1 MLLELYDKSHK
12 KLANLTGTK
21 SPHIQRTL
29 EYGDETLDFYYP
41 ASGPLLGQIA
51 AECYVR
57 TDRQEYVVKAVEKST
72 ASAWRKISCA
82 LNIEELEGTPFQD
95 FETVEQTVKAAAEFA
110 LAGTGWTVDADA
122 NITKKRTIRKEDDTT
137 AWEVVKQI
145 VTTYRLELEIDAVNK
160 RLKFHTR
167 RGRDRGAYFIER
179 LNLRS
184 LGVKTSS
191 YGFYTRLIPIGKD
204 GLHLWRDGQNYIE
217 NHQYSDKVITSIWRD
232 ERYTVTAALLED
244 AQARLDEA
252 STPVRAY
259 TAELVDLAAQGD
271 KYNALAYDLGDTVL
285 LVSEKTDE
293 REKQRI
299 VKLDEYPDDPL
310 ANKAELSNVKQTF
323 AQLQKTE
330 AEMATA
336 DAVAI
341 ATKRTKKVLRDDYL
355 TKEETKVA
363 ISAMAESIE
372 LEVSKKYLTVASGE
386 AAINK
391 ALKDGKA
398 YTDGKL
404 TEYSTTEET
413 KSLISQSAEQI
424 STEVSKTYATKTA
437 VTESVA
443 SLHAAAT
450 QAQQTADKANADAAS
465 AQAAADKAATDAAA
479 AAAEADKAKQAAAD
493 AETNAAADAQ
503 AKADAAQAAAEKA
516 AAADAQAK
524 AAAAEAAAKQA
535 AAVDAQ
541 KKADAAQ
548 AAANQYTDT
557 QLTKY
562 STTEETK
569 SLISQSAEQISTEVS
584 KTYATKTA
592 VTESVA
598 SLHAA
603 ATQAQQTADKA
614 NADAASAQAA
624 ADKAATDAAAAA
636 AEADKAKQAAADA
649 ETNAAADAQAKADA
663 AQAAAEKAAAADA
676 QAKAAAAEAAAKQA
690 AAADAKKKADA
701 AKKEAQD
708 YTDGKLTEYSTTD
721 EVKSAINQT
730 ATQISLEVS
739 AQLSGRNLLQYQ
751 NFEDKAGGTAHTT
764 LSNGVLTI
772 KFAANETGAFNV
784 RELAAAA
791 LCNLARG
798 RCITVSG
805 RYKVIKPFQSAA
817 ARLSWYGKFA
827 SGTAQTLSYS
837 QNAAL
842 KMDEVSA
849 DWIYY
854 EKTYTTDLLDE
865 EIEEL
870 GMMCEI
876 TPSKAGTDGEIQW
889 KDWVLKIST
898 PVQSG
903 TVRSKFA
910 MDTSS
915 ATIDAG
921 RLTFNSNTIVINS
934 TNFKLDASGNVT
946 ASGTFKSANGKW
958 EAALQS
964 GSLIMNYDGNRRVE
978 LFKASNYDGG
988 YLRLSGTYGEWD
1000 ATTTCAPN
1008 YISMRAS
1015 SKGQSLIMT
1024 PEYINLTEN
1033 SKRRFATELGKN
1045 NGVPVSNSAVVQS
1058 PDGDVMARLMC
1069 GNVLG
1074 APQAKLEF
1082 YYKFD
1087 DALWSVMSLFYDG
1100 SKNRVTLDTGKNAEL
1115 YIKGRKF

>member
-41 ASGPLLGQIA
+41 ASGPWLGQIA

-252 STPVRAY
+252 STPARAY
-259 TAELVDLAAQGD
+259 TAELVDLAAQSD

-299 VKLDEYPDDPL
+299 VKLDEYPDDQL

-372 LEVSKKYLTVASGE
+372 LEVSKKYITVASGE

-424 STEVSKTYATKTA
+424 TAEVSKTYATTA
-437 VTESVA
+437 SVEK
-443 SLHAAAT
+443 SLDTIQAAAKS
-450 QAQQTADKANADAAS
+450 AQETADKAN
-465 AQAAADKAATDAAA
+465 TDAA
-479 AAAEADKAKQAAAD
+479 
-493 AETNAAADAQ
+493 N
-503 AKADAAQAAAEKA
+503 
-516 AAADAQAK
+516 
-524 AAAAEAAAKQA
+524 
-535 AAVDAQ
+535 
-541 KKADAAQ
+541 
-548 AAANQYTDT
+548 
-557 QLTKY
+557 
-562 STTEETK
+562 
-569 SLISQSAEQISTEVS
+569 
-584 KTYATKTA
+584 
-592 VTESVA
+592 
-598 SLHAA
+598 
-603 ATQAQQTADKA
+603 
-614 NADAASAQAA
+614 AQAA

-751 NFEDKAGGTAHTT
+751 NFEDKAAGDQHTT
-764 LSNGVLTI
+764 VTDGILTVSFSASETVTFSV
-772 KFAANETGAFNV
+772 KEAADT
-784 RELAAAA
+784 A

-798 RCITVSG
+798 KCVTISG
-805 RYKVIKPFQSAA
+805 YYKIVKPFKSSAV
-817 ARLSWYGKFA
+817 RLALTYGYK
-827 SGTAQTLSYS
+827 SGANNQTLYYTH
-837 QNAAL
+837 NAAI
-842 KMDEVSA
+842 KADEEST
-849 DWIYY
+849 DWIFY
-854 EKTYTTDLLDE
+854 EKTYITEMLDE
-865 EIEEL
+865 EL
-870 GMMCEI
+870 VRMGMACEI
-876 TPSKAGTDGEIQW
+876 TPTKAETDGQMQW
-889 KDWVLKIST
+889 KDWSLKIST

-910 MDTSS
+910 MDANSV
-915 ATIDAG
+915 TIDTG

-934 TNFKLDASGNVT
+934 TNFKLDGNGNVT
-946 ASGTFKSANGKW
+946 VKGSFESGN
-958 EAALQS
+958 EQS
-964 GSLIMNYDGNRRVE
+964 GGYVSIKDGKLQV
-978 LFKASNYDGG
+978 KY
-988 YLRLSGTYGEWD
+988 
-1000 ATTTCAPN
+1000 
-1008 YISMRAS
+1008 
-1015 SKGQSLIMT
+1015 
-1024 PEYINLTEN
+1024 
-1033 SKRRFATELGKN
+1033 
-1045 NGVPVSNSAVVQS
+1045 
-1058 PDGDVMARLMC
+1058 DGDVNLFFDTTISGSGYGNMHIC
-1069 GNVLG
+1069 GPGGQDAIIL
-1074 APQAKLEF
+1074 QAQKDAGSGLYLFNKNGE
-1082 YYKFD
+1082 YKTIIKG
-1087 DALWSVMSLFYDG
+1087 DG
-1100 SKNRVTLDTGKNAEL
+1100 SASFGATVCMSGDLALPADYNHALYMNRSKLQPCKGQNAL
-1115 YIKGRKF
+1115 YCNWVNVRGIDGNGYWVLAGFFDYKGT

>member
-21 SPHIQRTL
+21 SPHIRRTL

-41 ASGPLLGQIA
+41 ASGPWLGQIA

-122 NITKKRTIRKEDDTT
+122 DITKKRTIRKEDDTT
-137 AWEVVKQI
+137 AWEVIKQI
-145 VTTYRLELEIDAVNK
+145 VDTYRVELEIDAVNK

-232 ERYTVTAALLED
+232 ERYTVAAALLED

-252 STPVRAY
+252 STPARAY
-259 TAELVDLAAQGD
+259 TAELVDLAAQSD
-271 KYNALAYDLGDTVL
+271 KYNALAYDLGDAVL
-285 LVSEKTDE
+285 LVSEKTAE

-424 STEVSKTYATKTA
+424 TAEVSKTYATTA
-437 VTESVA
+437 SVEK
-443 SLHAAAT
+443 SLDTLQAAAKS
-450 QAQQTADKANADAAS
+450 AQQTADKANADAAS

-557 QLTKY
+557 RLTKY

-598 SLHAA
+598 SLQAA

-614 NADAASAQAA
+614 NADAAS
-624 ADKAATDAAAAA
+624 
-636 AEADKAKQAAADA
+636 
-649 ETNAAADAQAKADA
+649 

-751 NFEDKAGGTAHTT
+751 NFEDKAAGDQHTT
-764 LSNGVLTI
+764 VTDGVLTVSFSASETVTFSV
-772 KFAANETGAFNV
+772 KEAADT
-784 RELAAAA
+784 A

-798 RCITVSG
+798 KCVTISG
-805 RYKVIKPFQSAA
+805 YYKIVKPFKSSAV
-817 ARLSWYGKFA
+817 RLALTYGYK
-827 SGTAQTLSYS
+827 SGANNQTLYYTH
-837 QNAAL
+837 NAAI
-842 KMDEVSA
+842 KADEEST
-849 DWIYY
+849 DWIFY
-854 EKTYTTDLLDE
+854 EKTYITEMLDE
-865 EIEEL
+865 EL
-870 GMMCEI
+870 VRMGMACEI
-876 TPSKAGTDGEIQW
+876 TPTKAETDGQMQW
-889 KDWVLKIST
+889 KDWSLKIST

-910 MDTSS
+910 MDANSV
-915 ATIDAG
+915 TIDTG

-934 TNFKLDASGNVT
+934 TNFKLDGNGNVT
-946 ASGTFKSANGKW
+946 VKGSFESGN
-958 EAALQS
+958 EQS
-964 GSLIMNYDGNRRVE
+964 GGYVSIKDGK
-978 LFKASNYDGG
+978 LQIKY
-988 YLRLSGTYGEWD
+988 
-1000 ATTTCAPN
+1000 
-1008 YISMRAS
+1008 
-1015 SKGQSLIMT
+1015 
-1024 PEYINLTEN
+1024 
-1033 SKRRFATELGKN
+1033 
-1045 NGVPVSNSAVVQS
+1045 
-1058 PDGDVMARLMC
+1058 DGDVNLFFDTTISGNGYGNMHIC
-1069 GNVLG
+1069 GPGGQDAIIL
-1074 APQAKLEF
+1074 QAQKDAGSGLYLFNKNGE
-1082 YYKFD
+1082 YKTIIRG
-1087 DALWSVMSLFYDG
+1087 DG
-1100 SKNRVTLDTGKNAEL
+1100 SASFGATVYMSGDLALPADYNHVLYMNRSKLQPCKGQNAL
-1115 YIKGRKF
+1115 YCNWVNVRGIDGNGYWVLAGFSDYKGT

>member
-1 MLLELYDKSHK
+1 MLLELYDRNHK
-12 KLANLTGTK
+12 KLANLTGIK

-29 EYGDETLDFYYP
+29 EYGDETLDFSYP
-41 ASGPLLGQIA
+41 TSGPWLAQLL
-51 AECYVR
+51 AECYIR
-57 TDRQEYVVKAVEKST
+57 TDRQEYVVKAVEKSST
-72 ASAWRKISCA
+72 SAWRKVSCA
-82 LNIEELEGTPFQD
+82 LNIEELEGAPFEG
-95 FETVEQTVKAAAEFA
+95 FETVEQTVQAAAEFA
-110 LAGTGWTVDADA
+110 LEGTGWTVEADAD
-122 NITKKRTIRKEDDTT
+122 ITKKRTIRKEDDTT

-145 VTTYRLELEIDAVNK
+145 VTTYRVELEIDAVNK

-167 RGRDRGAYFIER
+167 RGQDRGAYFIER

-252 STPVRAY
+252 STPARAY
-259 TAELVDLAAQGD
+259 TAELVDLAAQSN
-271 KYNALAYDLGDTVL
+271 KYNALAYDLGDAVL

-341 ATKRTKKVLRDDYL
+341 ATKRTKKVLKDDYL
-355 TKEETKVA
+355 TKKETEVK
-363 ISAMAESIE
+363 ISALAESIE

-424 STEVSKTYATKTA
+424 TAEVSKTYATTA
-437 VTESVA
+437 SVEK
-443 SLHAAAT
+443 SLDT
-450 QAQQTADKANADAAS
+450 LR
-465 AQAAADKAATDAAA
+465 
-479 AAAEADKAKQAAAD
+479 
-493 AETNAAADAQ
+493 
-503 AKADAAQAAAEKA
+503 
-516 AAADAQAK
+516 
-524 AAAAEAAAKQA
+524 AAAK
-535 AAVDAQ
+535 
-541 KKADAAQ
+541 
-548 AAANQYTDT
+548 
-557 QLTKY
+557 
-562 STTEETK
+562 S
-569 SLISQSAEQISTEVS
+569 
-584 KTYATKTA
+584 
-592 VTESVA
+592 
-598 SLHAA
+598 
-603 ATQAQQTADKA
+603 AQQTADKA

-751 NFEDKAGGTAHTT
+751 NFEDKAAGGQHTT
-764 LSNGVLTI
+764 VTDGVLTVSFSASETVTFSV
-772 KFAANETGAFNV
+772 KEAADT
-784 RELAAAA
+784 A

-798 RCITVSG
+798 KCVTISG
-805 RYKVIKPFQSAA
+805 YYKIVKPFKSSAV
-817 ARLSWYGKFA
+817 RLALTYGYK
-827 SGTAQTLSYS
+827 SGANNQTLYYTH
-837 QNAAL
+837 NAAI
-842 KMDEVSA
+842 KADEEST
-849 DWIYY
+849 DWIFY
-854 EKTYTTDLLDE
+854 EKTYITEMLDE
-865 EIEEL
+865 EL
-870 GMMCEI
+870 VRMGMACEI
-876 TPSKAGTDGEIQW
+876 TPTKAETDGQMQW
-889 KDWVLKIST
+889 KDWTLKIST

-910 MDTSS
+910 MDANSV
-915 ATIDAG
+915 TIDTG

-934 TNFKLDASGNVT
+934 TNFKLDGNGNVT
-946 ASGTFKSANGKW
+946 VKGSFESGN
-958 EAALQS
+958 EQS
-964 GSLIMNYDGNRRVE
+964 GGYVSIKDGK
-978 LFKASNYDGG
+978 LQIKY
-988 YLRLSGTYGEWD
+988 
-1000 ATTTCAPN
+1000 
-1008 YISMRAS
+1008 
-1015 SKGQSLIMT
+1015 
-1024 PEYINLTEN
+1024 
-1033 SKRRFATELGKN
+1033 
-1045 NGVPVSNSAVVQS
+1045 
-1058 PDGDVMARLMC
+1058 DGDVNLFFDTTISGSGYGNMHICGPGGQDAIVLQARKDAGSGLYLFNKN
-1069 GNVLG
+1069 G
-1074 APQAKLEF
+1074 E
-1082 YYKFD
+1082 YK
-1087 DALWSVMSLFYDG
+1087 AIIKGDG
-1100 SKNRVTLDTGKNAEL
+1100 SASFGATVYMNGDLALPADYNHVLYMNRSKLQPCKGQNAL
-1115 YIKGRKF
+1115 YCDWVNVRGIDGNGYWVLAGFFDYKGT

>member
-110 LAGTGWTVDADA
+110 LAGTGWTADADA

-252 STPVRAY
+252 STPARAY
-259 TAELVDLAAQGD
+259 TAELVDLAAQSD
-271 KYNALAYDLGDTVL
+271 KYNALAYDLGDAVL
-285 LVSEKTDE
+285 LVSEKTAE

-372 LEVSKKYLTVASGE
+372 LEVSKKYLTAASGE

-424 STEVSKTYATKTA
+424 TAEVSKTYATTA
-437 VTESVA
+437 SVEK
-443 SLHAAAT
+443 SLDTLQAAAKS
-450 QAQQTADKANADAAS
+450 AQETADKANNDAA
-465 AQAAADKAATDAAA
+465 
-479 AAAEADKAKQAAAD
+479 
-493 AETNAAADAQ
+493 N
-503 AKADAAQAAAEKA
+503 
-516 AAADAQAK
+516 
-524 AAAAEAAAKQA
+524 
-535 AAVDAQ
+535 
-541 KKADAAQ
+541 
-548 AAANQYTDT
+548 
-557 QLTKY
+557 
-562 STTEETK
+562 
-569 SLISQSAEQISTEVS
+569 
-584 KTYATKTA
+584 
-592 VTESVA
+592 
-598 SLHAA
+598 
-603 ATQAQQTADKA
+603 
-614 NADAASAQAA
+614 AQAA

-751 NFEDKAGGTAHTT
+751 NFEDKAAGGQHTT
-764 LSNGVLTI
+764 VTDGVLTVSFSASETVTFSV
-772 KFAANETGAFNV
+772 KEAADT
-784 RELAAAA
+784 A

-798 RCITVSG
+798 KCVTISG
-805 RYKVIKPFQSAA
+805 YYKIVKPFKSSAV
-817 ARLSWYGKFA
+817 RLALTYGYK
-827 SGTAQTLSYS
+827 SGANNQTLYYTH
-837 QNAAL
+837 NAAI
-842 KMDEVSA
+842 KADEEST
-849 DWIYY
+849 DWIFY
-854 EKTYTTDLLDE
+854 EKTYITEMLDE
-865 EIEEL
+865 EL
-870 GMMCEI
+870 VRMGMACEI
-876 TPSKAGTDGEIQW
+876 TPTKAETDGQMQW
-889 KDWVLKIST
+889 KDWTLKIST

-910 MDTSS
+910 MDANSV
-915 ATIDAG
+915 TIDTG

-934 TNFKLDASGNVT
+934 TNFKLDGNGNVT
-946 ASGTFKSANGKW
+946 VKGSFESGN
-958 EAALQS
+958 EQS
-964 GSLIMNYDGNRRVE
+964 GGYVSIKDGK
-978 LFKASNYDGG
+978 LQIKY
-988 YLRLSGTYGEWD
+988 
-1000 ATTTCAPN
+1000 
-1008 YISMRAS
+1008 
-1015 SKGQSLIMT
+1015 
-1024 PEYINLTEN
+1024 
-1033 SKRRFATELGKN
+1033 
-1045 NGVPVSNSAVVQS
+1045 
-1058 PDGDVMARLMC
+1058 DGDVNLFFDTTISGSGYGNMHIC
-1069 GNVLG
+1069 GPGGQDAIIL
-1074 APQAKLEF
+1074 QAQKDAGSGLYLFNKDGE
-1082 YYKFD
+1082 YKTIIKG
-1087 DALWSVMSLFYDG
+1087 DG
-1100 SKNRVTLDTGKNAEL
+1100 SASFGATVYMSGDLALPADYNHVLYMNRSKLQPCKGQNTLYCNWVNVRGIDGNGYWVLAGFFD
-1115 YIKGRKF
+1115 YKGT

>member
-1 MLLELYDKSHK
+1 MLLELYDRNHK
-12 KLANLTGTK
+12 KLANLTGIK

-29 EYGDETLDFYYP
+29 EYGDETLDFSYP
-41 ASGPLLGQIA
+41 TSGPWLAQLL
-51 AECYVR
+51 AECYIR
-57 TDRQEYVVKAVEKST
+57 TDRQEYVVKAVEKSST
-72 ASAWRKISCA
+72 SAWRKVSCA
-82 LNIEELEGTPFQD
+82 LNIEELEGAPFEG
-95 FETVEQTVKAAAEFA
+95 FETVEQTVQAAAEFA
-110 LAGTGWTVDADA
+110 LEGTGWTVEADAD
-122 NITKKRTIRKEDDTT
+122 ITKKRTIRKEDDTT

-145 VTTYRLELEIDAVNK
+145 VTTYRVELEIDAVNK

-167 RGRDRGAYFIER
+167 RGQDRGAYFIER

-252 STPVRAY
+252 STPARAY
-259 TAELVDLAAQGD
+259 TAELVDLAAQSD
-271 KYNALAYDLGDTVL
+271 KYNALAYDLGDAVL

-341 ATKRTKKVLRDDYL
+341 ATKRTKKVLKDDYL
-355 TKEETKVA
+355 TKKETEVK
-363 ISAMAESIE
+363 ISALAESIE
-372 LEVSKKYLTVASGE
+372 LEVSKTYMTVANGQ
-386 AAINK
+386 AAIDK
-391 ALKDGKA
+391 ALEAGKQ

-424 STEVSKTYATKTA
+424 TLEVSKTYATTA
-437 VTESVA
+437 SVEK
-443 SLHAAAT
+443 SLDTLQAAAKS
-450 QAQQTADKANADAAS
+450 AQETADKANNDAAD
-465 AQAAADKAATDAAA
+465 AQAAADKAAADAAA

-503 AKADAAQAAAEKA
+503 EKANAAQAAAEKA

-524 AAAAEAAAKQA
+524 AAAAEAAAKKA
-535 AAVDAQ
+535 AAEDATA
-541 KKADAAQ
+541 KANAAQ
-548 AAANQYTDT
+548 EAANKYTDT

-562 STTEETK
+562 STTEEMK
-569 SLISQSAEQISTEVS
+569 SAINQSATGITLEVS
-584 KTYATKTA
+584 KTYATKTS
-592 VTESVA
+592 VEESVA
-598 SLHAA
+598 TLQAA
-603 ATQAQQTADKA
+603 AKSAQETADKA
-614 NADAASAQAA
+614 NNDAADAQAA
-624 ADKAATDAAAAA
+624 ADKAAADAAAAA

-649 ETNAAADAQAKADA
+649 ETNAAADAQEKANA

-708 YTDGKLTEYSTTD
+708 YTDSKLTEYSTTD
-721 EVKSAINQT
+721 EMKSAISQT
-730 ATQISLEVS
+730 AEQITLEVS

-751 NFEDKAGGTAHTT
+751 NFEDKTIGTTHVSA
-764 LSNGVLTI
+764 SGGVLTMA
-772 KFAANETGAFNV
+772 FSASETAVFSA
-784 RELAAAA
+784 REIADTTLW
-791 LCNLARG
+791 NLARG
-798 RCITVSG
+798 RCLTLSG
-805 RYKVIKPFQSAA
+805 YYKVIKPFQSAA
-817 ARLSWYGKFA
+817 ARLSGVWAYKSGA
-827 SGTAQTLSYS
+827 SQTLHYN

-842 KMDEVSA
+842 KLDEVSA

-854 EKTYTTDLLDE
+854 EKTYFDELLDE
-865 EIEEL
+865 ELSNL

-876 TPSKAGTDGEIQW
+876 TPTKAETDGKIQW
-889 KDWVLKIST
+889 KDWKLKIST

-903 TVRSKFA
+903 NIRSKFA
-910 MDTSS
+910 MDASS
-915 ATIDAG
+915 VTIDAG

-946 ASGTFKSANGKW
+946 AKGAFESGD
-958 EAALQS
+958 EQS
-964 GSLIMNYDGNRRVE
+964 GGYACIKNGTLVLKYNGDTNLYFTTTISGSGYANMHLCGPGGQEAIVLQARQKEGSGIFLFDKDANQKAYIMGNGSAGFGGGVSIGGDLSLPDDYNHVLYLRRSKLQPRNGQNSLYCDWVNVRGTDGNSYWVLAGFGSYR
-978 LFKASNYDGG
+978 
-988 YLRLSGTYGEWD
+988 GT
-1000 ATTTCAPN
+1000 
-1008 YISMRAS
+1008 
-1015 SKGQSLIMT
+1015 
-1024 PEYINLTEN
+1024 
-1033 SKRRFATELGKN
+1033 
-1045 NGVPVSNSAVVQS
+1045 
-1058 PDGDVMARLMC
+1058 
-1069 GNVLG
+1069 
-1074 APQAKLEF
+1074 
-1082 YYKFD
+1082 
-1087 DALWSVMSLFYDG
+1087 
-1100 SKNRVTLDTGKNAEL
+1100 
-1115 YIKGRKF
+1115 

>member
-21 SPHIQRTL
+21 SPHIRRTL

-41 ASGPLLGQIA
+41 ASGPWLGQIA

-252 STPVRAY
+252 STPARAY
-259 TAELVDLAAQGD
+259 TAELVDLAAQSD
-271 KYNALAYDLGDTVL
+271 KYNALAYDLGDAVL
-285 LVSEKTDE
+285 LVSEKTAE

-341 ATKRTKKVLRDDYL
+341 ATKRTKKVLKDDYL
-355 TKEETKVA
+355 TKKETEVK
-363 ISAMAESIE
+363 ISALAESIE
-372 LEVSKKYLTVASGE
+372 LEVSKTYMTVANGQ
-386 AAINK
+386 AAIDK
-391 ALKDGKA
+391 ALEAGKQ

-424 STEVSKTYATKTA
+424 TLEVSKTYATTA
-437 VTESVA
+437 SVEK
-443 SLHAAAT
+443 SLDTLQAAAKS
-450 QAQQTADKANADAAS
+450 AQETADKANNDAAD
-465 AQAAADKAATDAAA
+465 AQAAADKAAADAAA

-493 AETNAAADAQ
+493 AEANAAADAQ
-503 AKADAAQAAAEKA
+503 EKANAAQAAAEKA

-524 AAAAEAAAKQA
+524 AAAAEAAAK
-535 AAVDAQ
+535 
-541 KKADAAQ
+541 K
-548 AAANQYTDT
+548 
-557 QLTKY
+557 
-562 STTEETK
+562 
-569 SLISQSAEQISTEVS
+569 
-584 KTYATKTA
+584 
-592 VTESVA
+592 
-598 SLHAA
+598 
-603 ATQAQQTADKA
+603 
-614 NADAASAQAA
+614 
-624 ADKAATDAAAAA
+624 AA
-636 AEADKAKQAAADA
+636 AE
-649 ETNAAADAQAKADA
+649 
-663 AQAAAEKAAAADA
+663 
-676 QAKAAAAEAAAKQA
+676 
-690 AAADAKKKADA
+690 DAKKKADA

-721 EVKSAINQT
+721 EMKSAISQT
-730 ATQISLEVS
+730 AEQITLEVS

-751 NFEDKAGGTAHTT
+751 NFEDKTIGTTHVSAYG
-764 LSNGVLTI
+764 GVLTMA
-772 KFAANETGAFNV
+772 FSASETAVFSAQ
-784 RELAAAA
+784 EKADTTLW
-791 LCNLARG
+791 NLARG
-798 RCITVSG
+798 RCLTLSG
-805 RYKVIKPFQSAA
+805 YYKVIKPFQSAA
-817 ARLSWYGKFA
+817 ARLSGVWAYK
-827 SGTAQTLSYS
+827 SGTPQTLHYN

-842 KMDEVSA
+842 KLDEVSA

-854 EKTYTTDLLDE
+854 EKTYFDELLDE
-865 EIEEL
+865 ELSNL

-876 TPSKAGTDGEIQW
+876 TPTKAETDGKIQW
-889 KDWVLKIST
+889 KDWKLKIST

-903 TVRSKFA
+903 NIRSKFA
-910 MDTSS
+910 MDASS
-915 ATIDAG
+915 VTIDAG

-946 ASGTFKSANGKW
+946 AKGAFESGD
-958 EAALQS
+958 EQS
-964 GSLIMNYDGNRRVE
+964 GGYACIKNGTLELKYNGDANLYFTTTISGSGYANMHLCGPGGQEAVVLQARKNEGSGIFLFDKDANQKAYIMGNGNARFDGGVSIGGDLSLPDDYNHVLYLRRSKLQPRNGQNSLYCDWVNVRGTDGNSYWVLAGFGSYR
-978 LFKASNYDGG
+978 
-988 YLRLSGTYGEWD
+988 GT
-1000 ATTTCAPN
+1000 
-1008 YISMRAS
+1008 
-1015 SKGQSLIMT
+1015 
-1024 PEYINLTEN
+1024 
-1033 SKRRFATELGKN
+1033 
-1045 NGVPVSNSAVVQS
+1045 
-1058 PDGDVMARLMC
+1058 
-1069 GNVLG
+1069 
-1074 APQAKLEF
+1074 
-1082 YYKFD
+1082 
-1087 DALWSVMSLFYDG
+1087 
-1100 SKNRVTLDTGKNAEL
+1100 
-1115 YIKGRKF
+1115 

>member
-1 MLLELYDKSHK
+1 MLLELYDRNHK
-12 KLANLTGTK
+12 KLANLTGIK

-29 EYGDETLDFYYP
+29 EYGDETLDFSYP
-41 ASGPLLGQIA
+41 TSGPWLAQLL
-51 AECYVR
+51 AECYIR
-57 TDRQEYVVKAVEKST
+57 TDRQEYVVKAVEKSST
-72 ASAWRKISCA
+72 SAWRKVSCA
-82 LNIEELEGTPFQD
+82 LNIEELEGAPFEG
-95 FETVEQTVKAAAEFA
+95 FETVEQTVQAAAELA
-110 LAGTGWTVDADA
+110 LEGTGWTVETDAD
-122 NITKKRTIRKEDDTT
+122 ITKKRTIRKEDDTT
-137 AWEVVKQI
+137 VWEVVKQI

-252 STPVRAY
+252 STPARAY
-259 TAELVDLAAQGD
+259 TAELVDLAAQSD
-271 KYNALAYDLGDTVL
+271 KYNALAYDLGDAVL

-293 REKQRI
+293 RKKQRI

-341 ATKRTKKVLRDDYL
+341 ATKRTKKVLKDDYL
-355 TKEETKVA
+355 TKKETEVK
-363 ISAMAESIE
+363 ISALAESIE
-372 LEVSKKYLTVASGE
+372 LEVSKTYMTVANGQ
-386 AAINK
+386 AAIDK
-391 ALKDGKA
+391 ALEAGKQ

-424 STEVSKTYATKTA
+424 ALEVSKTYATTA
-437 VTESVA
+437 SVEK
-443 SLHAAAT
+443 SLDTLQAAAKS
-450 QAQQTADKANADAAS
+450 AQETADKANNDAAN

-493 AETNAAADAQ
+493 AEANAAADAQ
-503 AKADAAQAAAEKA
+503 EKANAAQAAAEKA

-524 AAAAEAAAKQA
+524 AAAAVAAAKKA
-535 AAVDAQ
+535 AAEDATA
-541 KKADAAQ
+541 KANAAQ
-548 AAANQYTDT
+548 EAANKYTDT

-562 STTEETK
+562 STTEEMK
-569 SLISQSAEQISTEVS
+569 SAINQSATGITLEVS
-584 KTYATKTA
+584 KTYATKTS
-592 VTESVA
+592 VEESVA
-598 SLHAA
+598 TLQAA
-603 ATQAQQTADKA
+603 AKSAQETADKA
-614 NADAASAQAA
+614 NNDAANAQAA

-649 ETNAAADAQAKADA
+649 EANAAADAQEKANA

-721 EVKSAINQT
+721 EMKSAISQT
-730 ATQISLEVS
+730 AEQITLEVS

-751 NFEDKAGGTAHTT
+751 NFEDKTIGTTHVSA
-764 LSNGVLTI
+764 SGGVLTMA
-772 KFAANETGAFNV
+772 FSASETAVFSA
-784 RELAAAA
+784 REIADTA
-791 LCNLARG
+791 LWNLARG
-798 RCITVSG
+798 RCLTLSG
-805 RYKVIKPFQSAA
+805 YYKVIKPFQSAA
-817 ARLSWYGKFA
+817 ARLSGVWAYKSGA
-827 SGTAQTLSYS
+827 SQTLHYN

-842 KMDEVSA
+842 KLDEVSA

-854 EKTYTTDLLDE
+854 EKTYFDELLDE
-865 EIEEL
+865 ELSNL

-876 TPSKAGTDGEIQW
+876 TPTKAETDGKIQW
-889 KDWVLKIST
+889 KDWKLKIST

-903 TVRSKFA
+903 NIRSKFA
-910 MDTSS
+910 MDASS
-915 ATIDAG
+915 VTINTG

-934 TNFKLDASGNVT
+934 TNFKLDGDGNVT
-946 ASGTFKSANGKW
+946 VKGSFESGN
-958 EAALQS
+958 EQS
-964 GSLIMNYDGNRRVE
+964 GGYVSIKDGK
-978 LFKASNYDGG
+978 LQIKY
-988 YLRLSGTYGEWD
+988 
-1000 ATTTCAPN
+1000 
-1008 YISMRAS
+1008 
-1015 SKGQSLIMT
+1015 
-1024 PEYINLTEN
+1024 
-1033 SKRRFATELGKN
+1033 
-1045 NGVPVSNSAVVQS
+1045 
-1058 PDGDVMARLMC
+1058 DGDVNLFFDTTISGSGYGNMHIC
-1069 GNVLG
+1069 GPGGQDAIVL
-1074 APQAKLEF
+1074 QAQKDAGSGLFLLNKNGE
-1082 YYKFD
+1082 YK
-1087 DALWSVMSLFYDG
+1087 AIIKGDG
-1100 SKNRVTLDTGKNAEL
+1100 SASFGATVYMSGDLALPVDYNHVLYMNRSKLQPCKGQNAL
-1115 YIKGRKF
+1115 YCNWVNVRGIDGNGYWVLAGFFDYKGT

>member
-41 ASGPLLGQIA
+41 ASGPWLGQIA

-110 LAGTGWTVDADA
+110 LAGTGWTADADA

-244 AQARLDEA
+244 ARARLDEA
-252 STPVRAY
+252 SAPARAY
-259 TAELVDLAAQGD
+259 TAELVDLAAQSD
-271 KYNALAYDLGDTVL
+271 KYNALAYDLGDAVL

-330 AEMATA
+330 AEMATD

-372 LEVSKKYLTVASGE
+372 LEVSKKYLTVTSGE

-413 KSLISQSAEQI
+413 KSFISQSAEQI
-424 STEVSKTYATKTA
+424 TAEVSKTYATTA
-437 VTESVA
+437 SVEK
-443 SLHAAAT
+443 SLDTIQAAAKS
-450 QAQQTADKANADAAS
+450 AQETADKANNDAAN

-493 AETNAAADAQ
+493 AEA
-503 AKADAAQAAAEKA
+503 
-516 AAADAQAK
+516 
-524 AAAAEAAAKQA
+524 
-535 AAVDAQ
+535 
-541 KKADAAQ
+541 
-548 AAANQYTDT
+548 
-557 QLTKY
+557 
-562 STTEETK
+562 
-569 SLISQSAEQISTEVS
+569 
-584 KTYATKTA
+584 
-592 VTESVA
+592 
-598 SLHAA
+598 
-603 ATQAQQTADKA
+603 
-614 NADAASAQAA
+614 
-624 ADKAATDAAAAA
+624 
-636 AEADKAKQAAADA
+636 
-649 ETNAAADAQAKADA
+649 NAAADAQAKADA

-751 NFEDKAGGTAHTT
+751 NFEDKAAGDQHTT
-764 LSNGVLTI
+764 VTDGILTVSFSASETVTFSV
-772 KFAANETGAFNV
+772 KEAADT
-784 RELAAAA
+784 A

-798 RCITVSG
+798 KCVTISG
-805 RYKVIKPFQSAA
+805 YYKIVKPFKSSAV
-817 ARLSWYGKFA
+817 RLALTYGYK
-827 SGTAQTLSYS
+827 SGANNQTLYYTH
-837 QNAAL
+837 NAAI
-842 KMDEVSA
+842 KADEEST
-849 DWIYY
+849 DWIFY
-854 EKTYTTDLLDE
+854 EKTYITEMLDE
-865 EIEEL
+865 EL
-870 GMMCEI
+870 VRMGMACEI
-876 TPSKAGTDGEIQW
+876 TPTKAETDGQMQW
-889 KDWVLKIST
+889 KDWSLKIST

-910 MDTSS
+910 MDANSV
-915 ATIDAG
+915 TIDTG

-934 TNFKLDASGNVT
+934 TNFKLDGNGNVT
-946 ASGTFKSANGKW
+946 VKGSFESGN
-958 EAALQS
+958 EQS
-964 GSLIMNYDGNRRVE
+964 GGYVSIKDGK
-978 LFKASNYDGG
+978 LQIKY
-988 YLRLSGTYGEWD
+988 
-1000 ATTTCAPN
+1000 
-1008 YISMRAS
+1008 
-1015 SKGQSLIMT
+1015 
-1024 PEYINLTEN
+1024 
-1033 SKRRFATELGKN
+1033 
-1045 NGVPVSNSAVVQS
+1045 
-1058 PDGDVMARLMC
+1058 DGDVNLFFDTTISGSGYGNMHIC
-1069 GNVLG
+1069 GPGGQDAIIL
-1074 APQAKLEF
+1074 QAQKDAGSGLYLFNKNGE
-1082 YYKFD
+1082 YKTIIKG
-1087 DALWSVMSLFYDG
+1087 DG
-1100 SKNRVTLDTGKNAEL
+1100 SASFGATVYMSGDLALPADYNHVLYMNRSKLQPCKGQNAL
-1115 YIKGRKF
+1115 YCNWVNVRGIDGNGYWVLAGFFDYKGT

>member
-41 ASGPLLGQIA
+41 ASGPWLGQIA

-110 LAGTGWTVDADA
+110 LAGTGWTVGADA

-252 STPVRAY
+252 STPARAY
-259 TAELVDLAAQGD
+259 TAELVDLAAQSD
-271 KYNALAYDLGDTVL
+271 KYNALAYDLGDAVL

-424 STEVSKTYATKTA
+424 TAEVSKTYATTA
-437 VTESVA
+437 SVEK
-443 SLHAAAT
+443 SLDTLRAAAKS
-450 QAQQTADKANADAAS
+450 AQETADKAN
-465 AQAAADKAATDAAA
+465 
-479 AAAEADKAKQAAAD
+479 
-493 AETNAAADAQ
+493 N
-503 AKADAAQAAAEKA
+503 
-516 AAADAQAK
+516 
-524 AAAAEAAAKQA
+524 
-535 AAVDAQ
+535 
-541 KKADAAQ
+541 
-548 AAANQYTDT
+548 
-557 QLTKY
+557 
-562 STTEETK
+562 
-569 SLISQSAEQISTEVS
+569 
-584 KTYATKTA
+584 
-592 VTESVA
+592 
-598 SLHAA
+598 
-603 ATQAQQTADKA
+603 
-614 NADAASAQAA
+614 DAASAQAA

-751 NFEDKAGGTAHTT
+751 NFEDKAAGDQHTT
-764 LSNGVLTI
+764 VTDGVLTVSFSASETVTFSV
-772 KFAANETGAFNV
+772 KEAADT
-784 RELAAAA
+784 A

-798 RCITVSG
+798 KCVTISG
-805 RYKVIKPFQSAA
+805 YYKIVKPFKSSAV
-817 ARLSWYGKFA
+817 RLALTYGYK
-827 SGTAQTLSYS
+827 SGANNQTLYYTH
-837 QNAAL
+837 NAAI
-842 KMDEVSA
+842 KADEEST
-849 DWIYY
+849 DWIFY
-854 EKTYTTDLLDE
+854 EKTYITEMLDE
-865 EIEEL
+865 EL
-870 GMMCEI
+870 VRMGMACEI
-876 TPSKAGTDGEIQW
+876 TPTKAETDGQMQW
-889 KDWVLKIST
+889 KDWTLKIST

-903 TVRSKFA
+903 TVRSKLA
-910 MDTSS
+910 MDANSV
-915 ATIDAG
+915 TIDTG

-934 TNFKLDASGNVT
+934 TNFKLDGNGNVT
-946 ASGTFKSANGKW
+946 VRGSFESGN
-958 EAALQS
+958 EQS
-964 GSLIMNYDGNRRVE
+964 GGYVSIKDGK
-978 LFKASNYDGG
+978 LQIKY
-988 YLRLSGTYGEWD
+988 
-1000 ATTTCAPN
+1000 
-1008 YISMRAS
+1008 
-1015 SKGQSLIMT
+1015 
-1024 PEYINLTEN
+1024 
-1033 SKRRFATELGKN
+1033 
-1045 NGVPVSNSAVVQS
+1045 
-1058 PDGDVMARLMC
+1058 DGDVNLFFDTTISGSGYGNMHIC
-1069 GNVLG
+1069 GPGGQDAIVL
-1074 APQAKLEF
+1074 QAQKDAGSGLYLFNKNGE
-1082 YYKFD
+1082 YKTIIKG
-1087 DALWSVMSLFYDG
+1087 DG
-1100 SKNRVTLDTGKNAEL
+1100 SANFGATVYMSGDLVLPADYNHVLYMNGSKLQPCKGQNAL
-1115 YIKGRKF
+1115 YCNWVNVRGIDGNGYWVLAGFFDYKGT

>member
-1 MLLELYDKSHK
+1 MLLELYDRNHK
-12 KLANLTGTK
+12 KLANLTGIK

-29 EYGDETLDFYYP
+29 EYGDETLDFSYP
-41 ASGPLLGQIA
+41 TSGPWLAQLL
-51 AECYVR
+51 AECYIR
-57 TDRQEYVVKAVEKST
+57 TDRQEYVVKAVEKSST
-72 ASAWRKISCA
+72 SAWRKVSCA
-82 LNIEELEGTPFQD
+82 LNIEELEGAPFEG
-95 FETVEQTVKAAAEFA
+95 FETVEQTVQAAAEFA
-110 LAGTGWTVDADA
+110 LEGTGWTVETDAD
-122 NITKKRTIRKEDDTT
+122 ITKKRTIRKEDDTT

-145 VTTYRLELEIDAVNK
+145 VDTYRVELEIDAVNK
-160 RLKFHTR
+160 RLLFHTR

-252 STPVRAY
+252 STPARAY
-259 TAELVDLAAQGD
+259 TAELVDLAAQSD
-271 KYNALAYDLGDTVL
+271 KYNALAYDLGDAVL

-341 ATKRTKKVLRDDYL
+341 ATKRTKKVLKDDYL
-355 TKEETKVA
+355 TKKETEVK
-363 ISAMAESIE
+363 ISALAESIE
-372 LEVSKKYLTVASGE
+372 LEVSKTYMTVANGQ
-386 AAINK
+386 AAIDK
-391 ALKDGKA
+391 ALEAGKQ

-424 STEVSKTYATKTA
+424 TLEVSKTYATTA
-437 VTESVA
+437 SVEK
-443 SLHAAAT
+443 SLDTLQAAAKS
-450 QAQQTADKANADAAS
+450 AQETADKANNDAAD
-465 AQAAADKAATDAAA
+465 AQAAADKAAADAAA

-503 AKADAAQAAAEKA
+503 EKANAAQAAAEKA

-524 AAAAEAAAKQA
+524 AAAAEAAAKKA
-535 AAVDAQ
+535 AAEDATA
-541 KKADAAQ
+541 KANAAQ
-548 AAANQYTDT
+548 EAANKYTDT

-562 STTEETK
+562 STTEEMK
-569 SLISQSAEQISTEVS
+569 SAINQSATGITLEVS
-584 KTYATKTA
+584 KTYATKTS
-592 VTESVA
+592 VEESVA
-598 SLHAA
+598 TLQAA
-603 ATQAQQTADKA
+603 AKSAQETADKA
-614 NADAASAQAA
+614 NNDAADAQAA
-624 ADKAATDAAAAA
+624 ADKAAADAAAAA

-649 ETNAAADAQAKADA
+649 ETNAAADAQEKANA

-721 EVKSAINQT
+721 EMKSAISQT
-730 ATQISLEVS
+730 AEQITLEVS

-751 NFEDKAGGTAHTT
+751 NFEDKTIGTTHA
-764 LSNGVLTI
+764 SASGGVLTMA
-772 KFAANETGAFNV
+772 FSASETAVFSA
-784 RELAAAA
+784 REIADTTLW
-791 LCNLARG
+791 NLARG
-798 RCITVSG
+798 RCLTLSG
-805 RYKVIKPFQSAA
+805 YYKVIKPFQSAA
-817 ARLSWYGKFA
+817 ARLSGVWAYK
-827 SGTAQTLSYS
+827 SGAYQTLHYN

-842 KMDEVSA
+842 KLDEVSA

-854 EKTYTTDLLDE
+854 EKTYFDELLDE
-865 EIEEL
+865 ELSNL

-876 TPSKAGTDGEIQW
+876 TPTKAETDGKIQW
-889 KDWVLKIST
+889 KDWKLKIST

-903 TVRSKFA
+903 NIRSKFA
-910 MDTSS
+910 MDASS
-915 ATIDAG
+915 VTIDAG

-946 ASGTFKSANGKW
+946 AKGAFESGD
-958 EAALQS
+958 EQS
-964 GSLIMNYDGNRRVE
+964 G
-978 LFKASNYDGG
+978 G
-988 YLRLSGTYGEWD
+988 YACIKNGTMVLKYNGDTNLYFTTTLSGSGYANMHLCG
-1000 ATTTCAPN
+1000 PG
-1008 YISMRAS
+1008 
-1015 SKGQSLIMT
+1015 GQ
-1024 PEYINLTEN
+1024 E
-1033 SKRRFATELGKN
+1033 
-1045 NGVPVSNSAVVQS
+1045 AVVLQARKNEGS
-1058 PDGDVMARLMC
+1058 GIFLFDKDANEKAYIMGNGNAYLGGDLSLRSRLQPC
-1069 GNVLG
+1069 SGQNSLYCNWVNVRGVNGNSYWVLAG
-1074 APQAKLEF
+1074 F
-1082 YYKFD
+1082 RSY
-1087 DALWSVMSLFYDG
+1087 
-1100 SKNRVTLDTGKNAEL
+1100 TGT
-1115 YIKGRKF
+1115 

>member
-41 ASGPLLGQIA
+41 ASGPWLDQIA

-110 LAGTGWTVDADA
+110 LEGTGWTVETDAD
-122 NITKKRTIRKEDDTT
+122 ITKKRTIRKEDDTT

-145 VTTYRLELEIDAVNK
+145 VSTYRVELEIDAVNK
-160 RLKFHTR
+160 RLLFHTQ

-252 STPVRAY
+252 STPARAY
-259 TAELVDLAAQGD
+259 TAELVDLAAQSD
-271 KYNALAYDLGDTVL
+271 KYNALAYDLGDAVL
-285 LVSEKTDE
+285 LVSEKTAE

-363 ISAMAESIE
+363 ISAMAGSIE

-424 STEVSKTYATKTA
+424 TAEVSKTYATTA
-437 VTESVA
+437 SVEK
-443 SLHAAAT
+443 SLDTLQAAAT
-450 QAQQTADKANADAAS
+450 QAQQTADKAN
-465 AQAAADKAATDAAA
+465 TDAA
-479 AAAEADKAKQAAAD
+479 
-493 AETNAAADAQ
+493 NAQ
-503 AKADAAQAAAEKA
+503 A
-516 AAADAQAK
+516 
-524 AAAAEAAAKQA
+524 
-535 AAVDAQ
+535 V
-541 KKADAAQ
+541 
-548 AAANQYTDT
+548 
-557 QLTKY
+557 
-562 STTEETK
+562 
-569 SLISQSAEQISTEVS
+569 
-584 KTYATKTA
+584 
-592 VTESVA
+592 
-598 SLHAA
+598 
-603 ATQAQQTADKA
+603 
-614 NADAASAQAA
+614 

-751 NFEDKAGGTAHTT
+751 NFEDKAAGGQHTT
-764 LSNGVLTI
+764 VTDGVLTVSFSASETVTFSV
-772 KFAANETGAFNV
+772 KEAADT
-784 RELAAAA
+784 A

-798 RCITVSG
+798 KCVTISG
-805 RYKVIKPFQSAA
+805 YYKIVKPFKSSAV
-817 ARLSWYGKFA
+817 RLALTYGYK
-827 SGTAQTLSYS
+827 SGANNQTLYYTH
-837 QNAAL
+837 NAAI
-842 KMDEVSA
+842 KADEEST
-849 DWIYY
+849 DWIFY
-854 EKTYTTDLLDE
+854 EKTYITEMLDE
-865 EIEEL
+865 EL
-870 GMMCEI
+870 VRMGMACEI
-876 TPSKAGTDGEIQW
+876 TPTKAETDGQMQW
-889 KDWVLKIST
+889 KDWTLKIST

-910 MDTSS
+910 MDANSV
-915 ATIDAG
+915 TIDTG

-934 TNFKLDASGNVT
+934 TNFKLDGNGNVT
-946 ASGTFKSANGKW
+946 VKGSFESGN
-958 EAALQS
+958 EQS
-964 GSLIMNYDGNRRVE
+964 GGYVSIKDGK
-978 LFKASNYDGG
+978 LQIKY
-988 YLRLSGTYGEWD
+988 
-1000 ATTTCAPN
+1000 
-1008 YISMRAS
+1008 
-1015 SKGQSLIMT
+1015 
-1024 PEYINLTEN
+1024 
-1033 SKRRFATELGKN
+1033 
-1045 NGVPVSNSAVVQS
+1045 
-1058 PDGDVMARLMC
+1058 DGDVNLFFDTTISGSGYGNMHIC
-1069 GNVLG
+1069 GLGGQDAIVL
-1074 APQAKLEF
+1074 QAQKDAGSGLYLFNKNGE
-1082 YYKFD
+1082 YKTIIKG
-1087 DALWSVMSLFYDG
+1087 DG
-1100 SKNRVTLDTGKNAEL
+1100 SASFGATVYMSGDLVLPEDYNHVLYMNRSKLLPCKGQNAL
-1115 YIKGRKF
+1115 YCNWVNVRGIDGNGYWVLAGFFDYKGT

>member
-41 ASGPLLGQIA
+41 ASGPWLGQIA

-110 LAGTGWTVDADA
+110 LAGTGWTVETDA

-244 AQARLDEA
+244 ARARLDEA
-252 STPVRAY
+252 SAPARAY
-259 TAELVDLAAQGD
+259 TAELVDLAAQSD
-271 KYNALAYDLGDTVL
+271 KYNALAYDLGDAVL

-413 KSLISQSAEQI
+413 KSLITQSAEQI
-424 STEVSKTYATKTA
+424 TAEVSKTYATTA
-437 VTESVA
+437 SVEK
-443 SLHAAAT
+443 SLDTLQAAAKS
-450 QAQQTADKANADAAS
+450 AQETANKANNDAAS

-598 SLHAA
+598 SLQAA
-603 ATQAQQTADKA
+603 AKSAQQTADKA
-614 NADAASAQAA
+614 NADAANAQAA

-636 AEADKAKQAAADA
+636 AEADKAKRAAADA
-649 ETNAAADAQAKADA
+649 ETNAAADAKAKADA

-751 NFEDKAGGTAHTT
+751 NFEDKAAGDQHTT
-764 LSNGVLTI
+764 VADGVLTVSFSASETVTFSV
-772 KFAANETGAFNV
+772 KEAADT
-784 RELAAAA
+784 A

-798 RCITVSG
+798 KCVTISG
-805 RYKVIKPFQSAA
+805 YYKIVKPFKSSAV
-817 ARLSWYGKFA
+817 RLALTYGYK
-827 SGTAQTLSYS
+827 SGANNQTLYYTH
-837 QNAAL
+837 NAAI
-842 KMDEVSA
+842 KADEEST
-849 DWIYY
+849 DWIFY
-854 EKTYTTDLLDE
+854 EKTYITEMLDE
-865 EIEEL
+865 EL
-870 GMMCEI
+870 VRMGMACEI
-876 TPSKAGTDGEIQW
+876 TPTKAETDGQMQW
-889 KDWVLKIST
+889 KDWALKIST

-910 MDTSS
+910 MDANSV
-915 ATIDAG
+915 TIDTG

-934 TNFKLDASGNVT
+934 TNFKLDGNGDVTVKGSFESGN
-946 ASGTFKSANGKW
+946 
-958 EAALQS
+958 EQS
-964 GSLIMNYDGNRRVE
+964 GGYVSIEDGK
-978 LFKASNYDGG
+978 LQIKY
-988 YLRLSGTYGEWD
+988 
-1000 ATTTCAPN
+1000 
-1008 YISMRAS
+1008 
-1015 SKGQSLIMT
+1015 
-1024 PEYINLTEN
+1024 
-1033 SKRRFATELGKN
+1033 
-1045 NGVPVSNSAVVQS
+1045 
-1058 PDGDVMARLMC
+1058 DGDVNLFFDTTISGSGYGNMHIC
-1069 GNVLG
+1069 GPGGQDAIIL
-1074 APQAKLEF
+1074 QAQKDAGSGLYLFNKNGE
-1082 YYKFD
+1082 YKTIIKG
-1087 DALWSVMSLFYDG
+1087 DG
-1100 SKNRVTLDTGKNAEL
+1100 SASFGATVYMSGDLALPADYNHVLYMNRSKLQPCKGQNAL
-1115 YIKGRKF
+1115 YCNWVNVRGIDGNGYWVLAGFFDYKGT